1 MPTFPPPSKFFQNS
15 ATRPPKN
22 DFAVHDF
29 ANPPVTPMS
38 QCPQRHFGGRRSV
51 DAVSPSA
58 FSSHGAT
65 GNTEEFQNFRFSACQ
80 HFPLRVS
87 PPRVASLL
95 RYAPVAHPGL
105 HICLSL
111 WTCAIARVFAPAHVA
126 LRAALRQ
133 GWFAF
138 LPECLTLRATH
149 VAYRANPRLL
159 GSQPAPAGMCSREP
173 SAHPPVHPAIL
184 CQKSA
189 LSTSRDFS

>member
-1 MPTFPPPSKFFQNS
+1 MSSTPFWRAALRRRRFALRIFPLTEPRG
-15 ATRPPKN
+15 TR
-22 DFAVHDF
+22 
-29 ANPPVTPMS
+29 
-38 QCPQRHFGGRRSV
+38 R
-51 DAVSPSA
+51 
-58 FSSHGAT
+58 
-65 GNTEEFQNFRFSACQ
+65 NFRFSACQ
-80 HFPLRVS
+80 HFPLRAS

-95 RYAPVAHPGL
+95 RYAPVAPPGL

-189 LSTSRDFS
+189 LSTSRDFSWRPSHYSKK